1 MNPHKETI
9 PEILA
14 ELYQEQA
21 LEKGQILNYANR
33 LSLSWK
39 REKDAARSRLYRLN
53 KKSGV
58 TDSVT
63 QNVTQDVTE
72 SVTPYKEER
81 TEKENLPPTPPIR
94 EKAKKE
100 ETLPVGSA
108 ARAHARGD
116 VPSLEEALAASP
128 IVGVPLSYIR
138 WWHNEMT
145 ARDWTSTDGRSI
157 GRLNWRAVLRAW
169 YLHGDAKEIAAA
181 KELERARAP
190 VCRSSN
196 PKDWI
201 LCIERCAHA
210 ANGCCQRGITTP
222 PQLQSRPHPPEECR
236 LFSGKEVAR

>member
-1 MNPHKETI
+1 MQNET
-9 PEILA
+9 
-14 ELYQEQA
+14 
-21 LEKGQILNYANR
+21 
-33 LSLSWK
+33 
-39 REKDAARSRLYRLN
+39 SRLVLNELERCENLSATEIQEFVSRLRQAIRREYQAQAVRL
-53 KKSGV
+53 KR
-58 TDSVT
+58 
-63 QNVTQDVTE
+63 QNLSTE
-72 SVTPYKEER
+72 LSTNLSTMRKEER
-81 TEKENLPPTPPIR
+81 SEKENLPPTPPIR

-190 VCRSSN
+190 VCRSSD

-210 ANGCCQRGITTP
+210 ANGRCRRGITTP
-222 PQLQSRPHPPEECR
+222 PQLQSRPHPPEECS

>member
-1 MNPHKETI
+1 MQSETSLLVLNELERCENLSAT
-9 PEILA
+9 EI
-14 ELYQEQA
+14 QEFV
-21 LEKGQILNYANR
+21 
-33 LSLSWK
+33 
-39 REKDAARSRLYRLN
+39 SRLRQAIRREYQAQAVRL
-53 KKSGV
+53 KR
-58 TDSVT
+58 
-63 QNVTQDVTE
+63 QNLSTE
-72 SVTPYKEER
+72 LSTNLSTMRKEER
-81 TEKENLPPTPPIR
+81 SEKENLPPTPPIR

-190 VCRSSN
+190 VCRSN

-210 ANGCCQRGITTP
+210 ANGRCRRGITTP
-222 PQLQSRPHPPEECR
+222 PQLQSRPHPPEECS